1 MSAADAVADSI
12 EDMRKL
18 QDRAQRQR
26 ATAADAVAQVRASNE
41 ERTAKALSEAK
52 RAKSGT
58 KPALTTPALPK
69 PALPKPALPGIE
81 PAAHR
86 FGYEEEDAAEPA
98 IRRTAPPTTPVRR
111 RPGGDDED
119 DFSEQS
125 WLR

>member
-26 ATAADAVAQVRASNE
+26 ATAADTLAQVRTRNE
-41 ERTAKALSEAK
+41 ESTAKALSEAK
-52 RAKSGT
+52 RAKSGAKSGT
-58 KPALTTPALPK
+58 KPALTK
-69 PALPKPALPGIE
+69 PALPKPALPGTE

-86 FGYEEEDAAEPA
+86 FGYDDEDVAEPVG
-98 IRRTAPPTTPVRR
+98 RRTAPATTPVRR

>member
-26 ATAADAVAQVRASNE
+26 NTAAGALAEARARNAE
-41 ERTAKALSEAK
+41 TTAKALADAK
-52 RAKSGT
+52 RTRSGT
-58 KPALTTPALPK
+58 K
-69 PALPKPALPGIE
+69 PALPKPALPVTE
-81 PAAHR
+81 PAAHH
-86 FGYEEEDAAEPA
+86 FGYEDEDTAEPA
-98 IRRTAPPTTPVRR
+98 ATTRVAPVEKPARR
-111 RPGGDDED
+111 RPSRDDQD